1 MSYGGAFIIGVLVG
15 AFAVIAFAVLIAA
28 ADEKD
33 NKK

>member
-15 AFAVIAFAVLIAA
+15 AFAVIAFAVLVAA
-28 ADEKD
+28 ADEN